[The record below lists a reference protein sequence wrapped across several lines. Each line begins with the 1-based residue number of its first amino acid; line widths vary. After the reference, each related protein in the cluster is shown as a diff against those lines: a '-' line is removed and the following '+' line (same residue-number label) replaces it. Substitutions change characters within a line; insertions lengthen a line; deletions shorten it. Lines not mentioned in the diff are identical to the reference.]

1 MATREIR
8 GHAIQGIWRAM
19 LGTLARGA
27 HHQGVKHNLFNR
39 VCQGNMTPKKC
50 AVPSNV
56 LPNKA
61 CQGVVE
67 GKGWCIF
74 VLSLFP

>member
-19 LGTLARGA
+19 LGTLAHGA
-27 HHQGVKHNLFNR
+27 HHQGVKHNLFNQ

-50 AVPSNV
+50 AVASNNTCCPIK
-56 LPNKA
+56 LAK
-61 CQGVVE
+61 E
-67 GKGWCIF
+67 
-74 VLSLFP
+74 SLKVKLGAFTF